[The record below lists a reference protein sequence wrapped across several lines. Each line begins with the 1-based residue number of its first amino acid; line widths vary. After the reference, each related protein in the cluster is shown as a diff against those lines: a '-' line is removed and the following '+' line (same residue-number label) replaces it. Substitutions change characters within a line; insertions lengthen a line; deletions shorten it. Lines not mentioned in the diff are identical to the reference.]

1 MIWIEFHL
9 VTGGVEVNNLKAI
22 FGSTNQTSQG
32 WFHRLEVLV
41 GVWGLGF
48 LAGVVRDSSLYIGQN
63 NWCLWV

>member
-9 VTGGVEVNNLKAI
+9 VTGGVEVNNLNAV

-48 LAGVVRDSSLYIGQN
+48 FLVGVVGDLSL
-63 NWCLWV
+63 